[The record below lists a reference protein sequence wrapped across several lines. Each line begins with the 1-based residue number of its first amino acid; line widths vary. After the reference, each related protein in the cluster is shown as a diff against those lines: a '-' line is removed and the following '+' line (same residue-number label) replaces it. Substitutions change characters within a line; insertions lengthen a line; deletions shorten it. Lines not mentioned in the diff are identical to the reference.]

1 MKRNTAYSDIRECSI
16 PSMLFPCLSKVRL
29 KKRKISTRPEYRL
42 TNKIKLNWILIREIV
57 YCSHLV
63 GAKDSQ

>member
-1 MKRNTAYSDIRECSI
+1 MI
-16 PSMLFPCLSKVRL
+16 
-29 KKRKISTRPEYRL
+29 KKTENQYQARVQA
-42 TNKIKLNWILIREIV
+42 NQQNQIKLDLIREIV